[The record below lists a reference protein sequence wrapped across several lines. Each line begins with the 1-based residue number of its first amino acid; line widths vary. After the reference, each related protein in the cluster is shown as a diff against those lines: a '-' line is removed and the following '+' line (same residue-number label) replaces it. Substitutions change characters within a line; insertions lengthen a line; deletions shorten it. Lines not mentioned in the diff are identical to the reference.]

1 MVVRTGSEGRS
12 TGTEVV
18 TLEARPFEDAKRG
31 LRGIYR
37 VREFHMEGLPSWARK
52 LLPQNALNIE
62 EKTWDCYPYI
72 KTGTLF
78 LLLSS
83 SSGAPLTL
91 LPLANSDLAFSL
103 LGRSSRLLPHG
114 CPSSHRSVLL
124 LLSFLLFPF
133 SSSSSFASMVPSQ
146 CPLLGQRLSIIV
158 CTRFIDDTGSSSRVG
173 KRARLRRWIGSTL
186 PRSR

>member
-1 MVVRTGSEGRS
+1 VAVLSRIPLPFSVDEFRVGHVYMVVRTGSEGRS

-103 LGRSSRLLPHG
+103 LVSAIGPETQHNRLH
-114 CPSSHRSVLL
+114 SIHR
-124 LLSFLLFPF
+124 
-133 SSSSSFASMVPSQ
+133 
-146 CPLLGQRLSIIV
+146 
-158 CTRFIDDTGSSSRVG
+158 
-173 KRARLRRWIGSTL
+173 
-186 PRSR
+186 